1 MDTLSTPISPQER
14 GSVMLDW
21 RLDGWRK
28 DFLSC
33 PTSPLRFGWAVS
45 LHCRQKDFKGRV
57 CPAFPFPFG
66 TRRRL
71 SIPLNEGIS
80 LTRATAWKEK
90 SQLFSCPKEIHSG
103 SGRSAW
109 RCVNQI
115 SCPRLL
121 SSLLRRVRSV
131 PKKIRWARRP
141 NQCDLHFS
149 LNWICRVLIGLLL
162 YWASPLSAW
171 LPRRKVWVLVAVRPP
186 FGHVYHFI
194 KSVR

>member
-14 GSVMLDW
+14 GSVMLGW

-33 PTSPLRFGWAVS
+33 PTSPLRFGWAAP
-45 LHCRQKDFKGRV
+45 LHCLQKAFKGRV

-71 SIPLNEGIS
+71 SIPLNARIS
-80 LTRATAWKEK
+80 LTGATAGKEK
-90 SQLFSCPKEIHSG
+90 SLIFCSPKEIHCG

-131 PKKIRWARRP
+131 PKEIRWARRP
-141 NQCDLHFS
+141 NQCGFHFS
-149 LNWICRVLIGLLL
+149 LNWICLVLIGSLI
-162 YWASPLSAW
+162 YWASPLSP
-171 LPRRKVWVLVAVRPP
+171 LCYRIRFP
-186 FGHVYHFI
+186 FFPKGQL
-194 KSVR
+194 K